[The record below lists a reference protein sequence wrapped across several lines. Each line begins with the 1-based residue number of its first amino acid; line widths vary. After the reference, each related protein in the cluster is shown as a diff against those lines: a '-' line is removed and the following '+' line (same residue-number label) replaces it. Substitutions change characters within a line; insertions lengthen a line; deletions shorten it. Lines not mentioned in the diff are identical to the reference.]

1 MLKGIQIFLV
11 YVTALAVLLQQGH
24 EPISYWFEGGG
35 CSAPTAPGSGGVFA
49 DLRSEVSPSPPST
62 QAPEATEGQEL
73 FEDHGV
79 AFGRRAAALSW
90 CIQSLRSLT
99 TCAFCCVFRAW
110 GALLTLKLWMH
121 EGDGALSSLLVPQQ
135 YFFFLFSF

>member
-1 MLKGIQIFLV
+1 MLRPWQCCFSRGTSPFPTGLK
-11 YVTALAVLLQQGH
+11 AVGAQLQPLL
-24 EPISYWFEGGG
+24 EAEG
-35 CSAPTAPGSGGVFA
+35 CFA

-135 YFFFLFSF
+135 YFFFFCFLFDKSTC